1 MEVQGVKYSDF
12 FLHCVG
18 MFHAITFIVF
28 DHARSYVLSDS
39 LPTFA
44 GTIIIIVVSA
54 VSAVIVLL
62 VGGAIGV
69 YIWKQRKI
77 QKKRRGKKIL
87 ENKFL
92 FENDKSIKHTV
103 RVQHFPLL
111 KKDTNP
117 TRNMVVFVL
126 FYGLGYWNGI
136 LIPHL
141 LGFSPLITCGVSK

>member
-1 MEVQGVKYSDF
+1 M
-12 FLHCVG
+12 
-18 MFHAITFIVF
+18 
-28 DHARSYVLSDS
+28 
-39 LPTFA
+39 PTFA

-87 ENKFL
+87 ANKFL

-103 RVQHFPLL
+103 PVQHFLSL
-111 KKDTNP
+111 KKDTNL
-117 TRNMVVFVL
+117 RSVVVIVL
-126 FYGLGYWNGI
+126 FYGLGYWNGL

-141 LGFSPLITCGVSK
+141 LGFSPLITGGVSK

>member
-1 MEVQGVKYSDF
+1 MEVQGVKYCDF

-87 ENKFL
+87 ANKFL

-103 RVQHFPLL
+103 PVQHFCHS
-111 KKDTNP
+111 KRTP
-117 TRNMVVFVL
+117 TLEEV
-126 FYGLGYWNGI
+126 W
-136 LIPHL
+136 
-141 LGFSPLITCGVSK
+141 